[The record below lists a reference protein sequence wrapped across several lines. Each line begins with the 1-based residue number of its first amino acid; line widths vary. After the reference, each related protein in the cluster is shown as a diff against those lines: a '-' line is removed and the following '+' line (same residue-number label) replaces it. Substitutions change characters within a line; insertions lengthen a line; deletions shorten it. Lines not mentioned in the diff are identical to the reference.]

1 MPAVGNLELG
11 FVKGTMPRIRT
22 TITLIVLATM
32 IARVAVAQDGIGRY
46 QAVPIAPAPN
56 SANSGEILLLDTSDG
71 HVWKWWEAPTVGSAV
86 GGSGITDMGKLTP
99 GTSPGEI
106 IQRFKYGQPSGQ

>member
-1 MPAVGNLELG
+1 MP
-11 FVKGTMPRIRT
+11 IRT
-22 TITLIVLATM
+22 AFIPLIAMLFLSVGA
-32 IARVAVAQDGIGRY
+32 AAQDGIGRY

-56 SANSGEILLLDTSDG
+56 SANSGEILLLDTRDG

-86 GGSGITDMGKLTP
+86 GGSGITYMGKLTP